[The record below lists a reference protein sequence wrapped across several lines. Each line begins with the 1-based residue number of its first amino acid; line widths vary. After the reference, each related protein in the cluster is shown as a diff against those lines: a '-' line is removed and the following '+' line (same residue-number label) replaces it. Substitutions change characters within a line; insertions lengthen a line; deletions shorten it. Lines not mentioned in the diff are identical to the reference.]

1 MDPPPPPPR
10 SPWLRSGD
18 QAAAAPLLALGLGVI
33 AFCHWYQGGWHR
45 QLIEIE
51 QAAPV
56 QLDYMVDI
64 NRADAVEFMVLP
76 EIGEALSQRIVAE
89 RIANGPFRDH
99 SDLRRV
105 RGIGPKTLDRIKPYL
120 LPMAEA
126 EAVAGN

>member
-1 MDPPPPPPR
+1 MDPPQPSR

-18 QAAAAPLLALGLGVI
+18 QTAAALLLALGLAVI
-33 AFCHWYQGGWHR
+33 VACHWWQGGWRHE
-45 QLIEIE
+45 LIEIE
-51 QAAPV
+51 HAEPIRI
-56 QLDYMVDI
+56 DYMVDI
-64 NRADAVEFMVLP
+64 NRAEAVEFMVLP
-76 EIGEALSQRIVAE
+76 EIGDALSQRIVE
-89 RIANGPFRDH
+89 DRIANGPFRDH